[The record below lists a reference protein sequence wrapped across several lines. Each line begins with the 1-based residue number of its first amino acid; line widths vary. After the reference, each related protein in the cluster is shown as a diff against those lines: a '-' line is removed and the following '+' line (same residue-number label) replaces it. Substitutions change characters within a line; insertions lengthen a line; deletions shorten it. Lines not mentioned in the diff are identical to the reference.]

1 MNYDIMRHLEKQ
13 LRTRK
18 NQKAE
23 GLIRKTAEY
32 AKELR
37 PFLDEKYQK
46 QIDKF
51 IGK

>member
-1 MNYDIMRHLEKQ
+1 MSYNIMRHLEKQ

-18 NQKAE
+18 NQKVE

-37 PFLDEKYQK
+37 PFLDEKHQK
-46 QIDKF
+46 QIDNYLK
-51 IGK
+51 